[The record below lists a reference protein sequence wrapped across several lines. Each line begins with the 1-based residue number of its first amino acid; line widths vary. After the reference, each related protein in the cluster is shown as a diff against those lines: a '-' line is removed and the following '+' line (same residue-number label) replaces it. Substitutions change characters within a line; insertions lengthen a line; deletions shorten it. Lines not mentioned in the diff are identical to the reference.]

1 MSQFNRWNH
10 APDVA
15 PQGDEF
21 LASSAAFP
29 GVFGEGETREEAID
43 SFWEMVDFIGGL
55 ARAPNW
61 PHDRS
66 PYVDAWETI
75 DDETVGSDKEQPT
88 GTEDDLAEDEDHFT
102 VNDDDEEE
110 DDLPPWSPE
119 PWRPE

>member
-1 MSQFNRWNH
+1 
-10 APDVA
+10 
-15 PQGDEF
+15 
-21 LASSAAFP
+21 
-29 GVFGEGETREEAID
+29 VFGEGETREEAID

-75 DDETVGSDKEQPT
+75 DDEAAAGDKDPPT
-88 GTEDDLAEDEDHFT
+88 GTGDDLEDEDHFT

-110 DDLPPWSPE
+110 DDLPPWSPD